1 MWFSPPKLTAK
12 SIFSGNNLKNLII
25 FAGILGIALIF
36 LSSFMGKKTEG
47 RIYRSQWS
55 MIWRRFCK
63 NKLAMAGMVVFI
75 LLVLVAI
82 FADIIADYDTM
93 VVRQNMQERFLPP
106 NSQHWFGT
114 DDYGRDIFARIIHGT
129 RISLFVGIVSILISL
144 IIGSVIGATAGY
156 YGGKVDNL
164 LMRIMD
170 VFLAIPSTLLA
181 ISIVAALGQGMA
193 NLMIAMCISQVPR
206 FSRIVRSSILTVK
219 DQEFIEAARC
229 FGSGDRWII
238 MRHILPNA
246 LGPII
251 VQSTLNVA
259 RMILTISGLSFV
271 GLGISPPTPEWGSM
285 LAAARPNMRY
295 YPYLVIFPGIAIA
308 ITVLALNLI
317 GDGLRD
323 ALDPKMKN

>member
-1 MWFSPPKLTAK
+1 
-12 SIFSGNNLKNLII
+12 
-25 FAGILGIALIF
+25 
-36 LSSFMGKKTEG
+36 MGKKTEG

-114 DDYGRDIFARIIHGT
+114 DDYG

>member
-1 MWFSPPKLTAK
+1 
-12 SIFSGNNLKNLII
+12 
-25 FAGILGIALIF
+25 
-36 LSSFMGKKTEG
+36 MGKKTEG

-55 MIWRRFCK
+55 MIWRRFRK

-271 GLGISPPTPEWGSM
+271 GLG
-285 LAAARPNMRY
+285 
-295 YPYLVIFPGIAIA
+295 YLLLRQNGALCWRQHVRICGIILIWLYFP
-308 ITVLALNLI
+308 V
-317 GDGLRD
+317 
-323 ALDPKMKN
+323 

>member
-1 MWFSPPKLTAK
+1 
-12 SIFSGNNLKNLII
+12 
-25 FAGILGIALIF
+25 
-36 LSSFMGKKTEG
+36 MGKKTEG

-55 MIWRRFCK
+55 MIWRRFRK

-82 FADIIADYDTM
+82 FSDIIADYDTM

-295 YPYLVIFPGIAIA
+295 YPYLVIFPGIAIG
-308 ITVLALNLI
+308 ITVLAINLI

>member
-1 MWFSPPKLTAK
+1 
-12 SIFSGNNLKNLII
+12 
-25 FAGILGIALIF
+25 
-36 LSSFMGKKTEG
+36 MGKKTEG

-181 ISIVAALGQGMA
+181 ISIVAA
-193 NLMIAMCISQVPR
+193 R
-206 FSRIVRSSILTVK
+206 
-219 DQEFIEAARC
+219 
-229 FGSGDRWII
+229 DREW
-238 MRHILPNA
+238 
-246 LGPII
+246 PI
-251 VQSTLNVA
+251 
-259 RMILTISGLSFV
+259 
-271 GLGISPPTPEWGSM
+271 
-285 LAAARPNMRY
+285 
-295 YPYLVIFPGIAIA
+295 
-308 ITVLALNLI
+308 
-317 GDGLRD
+317 
-323 ALDPKMKN
+323 